1 MRWGSVGLG
10 DAALLV
16 AGLPVLALVGLAA
29 EGHEAAPFAL
39 EVGDAGTAQDSGAVA
54 TNTCA
59 EVFFLVPCRSIRR
72 QPLFSNRSFRG
83 VGEVVLLG
91 SSGLGSFLIRV
102 RL

>member
-10 DAALLV
+10 DAKLLV
-16 AGLPVLALVGLAA
+16 VGLPVLALAGLAA
-29 EGHEAAPFAL
+29 VGHEAAPFAL

-54 TNTCA
+54 ANTRV
-59 EVFFLVPCRSIRR
+59 EVFFLVPCRSSRR
-72 QPLFSNRSFRG
+72 PPLYSNLSFRG

-91 SSGLGSFLIRV
+91 SGLGSFLIRV